1 MGNGAPTVGW
11 IGTGRMG
18 YQLALR
24 LLRAGND
31 VAVYNRTKAKAEPL
45 AASGAKIVDRPV
57 DLADRDVV
65 FIMVAADRD
74 LEAVLTGDGGL
85 LTGTQAPD
93 IIVDSSTVSP
103 QVSAE
108 ARAVAAGAGAAIPRR
123 PRQRQPQGHRGGQA
137 HRRRLRPAGG
147 VRRRRAAAGDVRPR
161 RHLLR

>member
-1 MGNGAPTVGW
+1 
-11 IGTGRMG
+11 MG

-45 AASGAKIVDRPV
+45 AVSGAKIVDRPV

-65 FIMVAADRD
+65 FIMVAADGD

-85 LTGTQAPD
+85 LTGSQAPD

-103 QVSAE
+103 QVPAQ
-108 ARAVAAGAGAAIPRR
+108 ARAVAPGAGAAVPGPPRG
-123 PRQRQPQGHRGGQA
+123 RQPQGHRGGQA
-137 HRRRLRPAGG
+137 DRRGLRPAGG
-147 VRRRRAAAGDVRPR
+147 VRRRRAVAGDVRPR
-161 RHLLR
+161 RHVLR